1 MLSFLFPHSLQRTS
15 TTESCASPTMR
26 WPWSTSLSFP
36 QRSGCLCTER
46 SKPLEH
52 HTLPLHPSSGVHIL
66 VNYCQSLSPGLS
78 VCLSVCLFAGLF
90 VYLYVCLSVC
100 VCQSVCACVYSCR
113 LFFTRSLR
121 YNYQFIFFRGPW
133 AIFKDSFH
141 LREDYRD
148 GKRRLDVAKR

>member
-1 MLSFLFPHSLQRTS
+1 MCCPTLKKLFHHVLSSLLPPSLQRTS
-15 TTESCASPTMR
+15 TTESYASPTMR

-78 VCLSVCLFAGLF
+78 VCLSVCWFVCISVCLF
-90 VYLYVCLSVC
+90 VCVCLSVSLC
-100 VCQSVCACVYSCR
+100 LCLLLQVVLHFESEVQLPAH
-113 LFFTRSLR
+113 LLPRSM
-121 YNYQFIFFRGPW
+121 G
-133 AIFKDSFH
+133 H
-141 LREDYRD
+141 LQ
-148 GKRRLDVAKR
+148 GQLSPSGGLP

>member
-1 MLSFLFPHSLQRTS
+1 MNCAMDELLCTLKKLFHHVLSFLLPPSLQRTS

-78 VCLSVCLFAGLF
+78 VCLSVCLL
-90 VYLYVCLSVC
+90 VCLCICMSVC
-100 VCQSVCACVYSCR
+100 LCVSVSQSVPVSTPAGCS
-113 LFFTRSLR
+113 SLR
-121 YNYQFIFFRGPW
+121 
-133 AIFKDSFH
+133 
-141 LREDYRD
+141 
-148 GKRRLDVAKR
+148 V